1 MPLPKKLTYTIKDIY
16 DLPEGQRAELV
27 DGQMYMMAPPS
38 KIHQKLVQE
47 LSRFFGNYIAEKGSS
62 CEVYPAQFA
71 VFLIAD
77 DKNYVEPDISIICD
91 KKSSQTRAAVAPLIS
106 LLKWFSPSSQR
117 MDYLTKLF
125 KYRAAGVREYW
136 IVNPA
141 KETVQ
146 TYPFEGAEDS
156 CQFTFSDS
164 VTAKL
169 FKDLVICVADLL
181 ATKV

>member
-16 DLPEGQRAELV
+16 DLPEGQCAELV

-91 KKSSQTRAAVAPLIS
+91 KKSSSGAPDFIIEVV
-106 LLKWFSPSSQR
+106 FPQQP
-117 MDYLTKLF
+117 THGLF
-125 KYRAAGVREYW
+125 HQ
-136 IVNPA
+136 IV
-141 KETVQ
+141 
-146 TYPFEGAEDS
+146 
-156 CQFTFSDS
+156 
-164 VTAKL
+164 
-169 FKDLVICVADLL
+169 
-181 ATKV
+181 